1 MGSKNLEFILDDGT
15 VITTNQLS
23 EQLGCSVSTA
33 YSRLMASKDP
43 KLVYRKVNK
52 THKGGRFYTLDDGT
66 KWNAASLSE
75 ALGIPMSTAATRLSC
90 YSDPKKV
97 LAPKHTKTR
106 KVEKPVAQVIK
117 TRMFYD
123 PDGFWK
129 LFNRVIS

>member
-1 MGSKNLEFILDDGT
+1 VGSKNLEFTLDDGT

-75 ALGIPMSTAATRLSC
+75 ALSIPMSTAATRLSC
-90 YSDPKKV
+90 YTDPKKV
-97 LAPKHTKTR
+97 LAPRHTKTR
-106 KVEKPVAQVIK
+106 KKEKSVPSIIK
-117 TRMFYD
+117 QRMYFD

-129 LFNRVIS
+129 LINKAT

>member
-1 MGSKNLEFILDDGT
+1 MGSKNLEFTLDDGT

-75 ALGIPMSTAATRLSC
+75 ALSIPMSTAATRLSC
-90 YSDPKKV
+90 YTDPKKV
-97 LAPKHTKTR
+97 LAPRHTKTR
-106 KVEKPVAQVIK
+106 KKEKSVPSIIK
-117 TRMFYD
+117 QRMYFD

-129 LFNRVIS
+129 LINKAT

>member
-1 MGSKNLEFILDDGT
+1 VGSKNLEFTLDDGT

-33 YSRLMASKDP
+33 YARLMASKDP

-75 ALGIPMSTAATRLSC
+75 ALSIPMSTAATRLSC
-90 YSDPKKV
+90 YTDPKKV
-97 LAPKHTKTR
+97 LAPRHTKTR
-106 KVEKPVAQVIK
+106 KKEKSVPSIIK
-117 TRMFYD
+117 QRMYFD

-129 LFNRVIS
+129 LINKAT

>member
-1 MGSKNLEFILDDGT
+1 MGSKNLEFTLDDGT

-33 YSRLMASKDP
+33 YARLMASKDP

-75 ALGIPMSTAATRLSC
+75 ALSIPMSTAATRLSC
-90 YSDPKKV
+90 YTDPKKV
-97 LAPKHTKTR
+97 LAPRHTKTR
-106 KVEKPVAQVIK
+106 KKEKSVPSIIK
-117 TRMFYD
+117 QRMYFD

-129 LFNRVIS
+129 LINKAT